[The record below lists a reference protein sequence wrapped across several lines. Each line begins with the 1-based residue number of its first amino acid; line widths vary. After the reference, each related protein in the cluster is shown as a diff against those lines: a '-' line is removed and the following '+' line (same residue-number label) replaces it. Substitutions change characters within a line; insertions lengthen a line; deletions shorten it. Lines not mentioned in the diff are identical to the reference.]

1 MSETKRNLSD
11 FFVREQL
18 RDQQESQLRQSRFVR
33 ESQKDPELDGS
44 KVVQAREG
52 FGEYFSAGLQIGR
65 SQLETDIKRRVFL
78 NHFA

>member
-33 ESQKDPELDGS
+33 ESQKDPELDLS
-44 KVVQAREG
+44 
-52 FGEYFSAGLQIGR
+52 LIH
-65 SQLETDIKRRVFL
+65 I
-78 NHFA
+78 